1 LKGWSFESVNLWQS
15 GLPATVLAGPRTLT
29 IVDPV
34 THLPTAVSFSDV
46 NLDGNLIP
54 TGSDNTRAD
63 CNPGGA
69 GFIFGN
75 PATIPALNQRGVN
88 GAANSSNFAYS
99 QPLLGHNGTCG
110 RNTLRMNSLT
120 NFDWS
125 VFKDF
130 SLAEQGPLGSGPW
143 NLQIRGELYNVF
155 NTPFLTA
162 QGDAWRTLSSGA
174 FGLYNAAGTTRRLQL
189 ALRLSW

>member
-1 LKGWSFESVNLWQS
+1 ML
-15 GLPATVLAGPRTLT
+15 
-29 IVDPV
+29 DPV
-34 THLPTAVSFSDV
+34 THAPVLDPVTQLPTTVSISDL

-63 CNPGGA
+63 CSSGGT
-69 GFIFGN
+69 GFVFGSA
-75 PATIPALNQRGVN
+75 ATIPALNQRGVN
-88 GAANSSNFAYS
+88 GAANSSNFRYT
-99 QPLLGHNGTCG
+99 QPLLGHNGTCR

-130 SLAEQGPLGSGPW
+130 ALTEQGPLGSGPW
-143 NLQIRGELYNVF
+143 NLQVRGEFYNVL

-162 QGDAWRTLSSGA
+162 QGDGWRTLSSGA
-174 FGLYNAAGTTRRLQL
+174 FGLYNAAGGERAHHRE
-189 ALRLSW
+189 